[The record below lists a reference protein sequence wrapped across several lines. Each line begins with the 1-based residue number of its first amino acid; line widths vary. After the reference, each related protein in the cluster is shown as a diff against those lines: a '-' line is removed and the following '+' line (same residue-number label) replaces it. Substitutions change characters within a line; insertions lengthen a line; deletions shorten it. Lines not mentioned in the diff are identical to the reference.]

1 MNILPIDELNTLQND
16 ISIHFEDGKM
26 RSREDY
32 EDILDELLDFFLLA
46 YANGAQAA
54 NTDLG
59 TDIKPTVD
67 EVESAINESVA
78 GKTWRERVREYYE
91 SGGSE
96 YDISRIAETDMTR
109 IYNTAVLDVA
119 RMNGDSTVLKR
130 WNTMM
135 DDKVRDTHEFL
146 QSVTVPLDGYFITY
160 DGDMAQA
167 PGMFT
172 LASNNVNCRCAVEL
186 IKE

>member
-1 MNILPIDELNTLQND
+1 MNILPIDELNTFQND
-16 ISIHFEDGKM
+16 ISIHFENGKM

-59 TDIKPTVD
+59 TDIKPTVS
-67 EVESAINESVA
+67 EAESAINEPVA
-78 GKTWRERVREYYE
+78 GKTWRERVKEYYE

-96 YDISRIAETDMTR
+96 YDIARIAETDMTR

-119 RMNGDSTVLKR
+119 RLNGDSNVKKR
-130 WNTMM
+130 WNAVM
-135 DDKVRDTHEFL
+135 DDRTRETHFFL
-146 QSVTVPLDGYFITY
+146 DGVTIPLDAYFVSF
-160 DGDMAQA
+160 DGDMALA

-172 LASNNVNCRCAVEL
+172 KAENVVNCRCAVEL
-186 IKE
+186 VRG